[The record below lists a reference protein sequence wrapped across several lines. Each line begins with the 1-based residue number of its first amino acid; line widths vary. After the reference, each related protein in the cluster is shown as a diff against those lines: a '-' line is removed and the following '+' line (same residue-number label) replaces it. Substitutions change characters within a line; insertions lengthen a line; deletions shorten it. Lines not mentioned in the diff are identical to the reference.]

1 MAGYEPPTLPKQL
14 PPTVTNRDFAEAVVI
29 WLHGGKWEDVSAL
42 VGLPRAALRDLY
54 VTEAWIDAAMQ
65 LRPRLR
71 QIEATVLTNLIS
83 KAMQRVAE
91 RLEGGDIIVDNK
103 GNQRVVP
110 VKAKDAAQIAAIF
123 MDRRKEL
130 HREIDGV
137 VEKGAPEE
145 VENILRIAAALNQR
159 YDVTPKRE
167 AIEGEKEFID
177 G

>member
-1 MAGYEPPTLPKQL
+1 MQTYEPPALPKQL
-14 PPTVTNRDFAEAVVI
+14 PPTVTDRDFAEAVVT
-29 WLHGGKWEDVSAL
+29 WLHGGKWEDIAAL

-71 QIEATVLTNLIS
+71 QIEASALTHLIS

-91 RLEGGDIIVDNK
+91 RLESGDIVVDNK

-130 HREIDGV
+130 HREIDGT
-137 VEKGAPEE
+137 VEPSAPEE
-145 VENILRIAAALNQR
+145 VEHILRIATALNQR
-159 YDVTPKRE
+159 YDITPKRD
-167 AIEGEKEFID
+167 AIEGEKEIVD